1 MKTLRLVLAWAWISL
16 PLGWGVYQTILKSLP
31 LFAAR

>member
-1 MKTLRLVLAWAWISL
+1 MKTLRLVLAWGWISL